1 VGISDGAAGVVKL
14 KESTVMRSKTLV
26 VTAVAF
32 SILALGAISLLAQ
45 EVKIGYIDSIKIF
58 AEFKETQE
66 AEQLYKKEVDAW
78 KVQATS
84 MEQAIVKLQEE
95 LKAQSLM
102 LSEEK
107 QKEKKLELDQKM
119 QEYQAFMQETF
130 GDDGL
135 AARRNKELTQPIVDK
150 IEEILERI
158 GEEEGYSVIFD
169 VANANIVW
177 ASKALDL
184 TQRVLEELNQ
194 PGQ

>member
-1 VGISDGAAGVVKL
+1 M
-14 KESTVMRSKTLV
+14 MRSKLLV
-26 VTAVAF
+26 VLALAV
-32 SILALGAISLLAQ
+32 SMLALGAISLLAQ

-58 AEFKETQE
+58 AEYQETQE
-66 AEQLYKKEVDAW
+66 AEQVYKKEVDAW
-78 KVQATS
+78 KAQAAA
-84 MEQAIVKLQEE
+84 MEQEIVKLQDE

-119 QEYQAFMQETF
+119 QDYQTFMQDTF

-135 AARRNKELTQPIVDK
+135 AAKRNKELTQPIVDK
-150 IEEILERI
+150 INDILERV
-158 GEEEGYSVIFD
+158 GQDEGYSMIFD

-184 TQRVLEELNQ
+184 TDKVLEELNKT
-194 PGQ
+194 GQ

>member
-1 VGISDGAAGVVKL
+1 
-14 KESTVMRSKTLV
+14 MRSKTLV
-26 VTAVAF
+26 VM
-32 SILALGAISLLAQ
+32 ILAISIIALPAISLLAQ

-58 AEFKETQE
+58 AEYKETQQ
-66 AEQLYKKEVDAW
+66 AEQLYKKEVDTW
-78 KVQATS
+78 KVQAGS
-84 MEQAIVKLQEE
+84 MEQSIVKLQDE

-107 QKEKKLELDQKM
+107 QKEKKLELDKLM
-119 QEYQAFMQETF
+119 QEYQAFMQDTF

-150 IEEILERI
+150 INEILEKM

-184 TQRVLEELNQ
+184 TDRVLEELNIT
-194 PGQ
+194 GQ